1 MSRLVNFKVKRIS
14 EGRYRCC
21 CNEVSEISVEGATE
35 WEALTAARKA
45 VRQLNRKE
53 EECVHA

>member
-14 EGRYRCC
+14 EGRYQCC
-21 CNEVSEISVEGATE
+21 CDDFNNISGEGSTE

-45 VRQLNRKE
+45 VSQMVGKE
-53 EECVHA
+53 KECAPA

>member
-1 MSRLVNFKVKRIS
+1 MRRLVNFKVKRIS

-21 CNEVSEISVEGATE
+21 CDDISDISVEGSTE

-45 VRQLNRKE
+45 VRQLVGTE
-53 EECVHA
+53 EDRL